1 MRRAA
6 LLASIILSALFIGG
20 FHEWSTAHAAGDTCA
35 NSFPA
40 DGHGGPWRTTNNG
53 GTLHGNTVKID
64 CPTQS
69 THWDIN
75 YRIQIVGGP
84 GCPCDE
90 LNVHRSGTGDL
101 QTSFSLSP
109 YSCNIFQHR
118 THVDNNV
125 TGGNINKPS
134 GGSGTLLTCG

>member
-1 MRRAA
+1 MKRLLLLSLLILTAA
-6 LLASIILSALFIGG
+6 GLGG
-20 FHEWSTAHAAGDTCA
+20 FHEWSAHAASDTCA
-35 NSFPA
+35 NQYPA
-40 DGHGGPWRTTNNG
+40 DGHGGPWRTSNNG
-53 GTLHGNTVKID
+53 GTLHGNTLKIV

-75 YRIQIVGGP
+75 YRIQLVGGP

-90 LNVHRSGTGDL
+90 LNVHRSGNGDL

-109 YSCNIFQHR
+109 YACNPLQHR
-118 THVDNNV
+118 THVDNNI

-134 GGSGTLLTCG
+134 GGGGTLLTCG